1 MLIGIDRNSF
11 CKAIGNRIYR
21 CGQIFSEVIVNRIA

>member
-11 CKAIGNRIYR
+11 CKGVGNRIDR
-21 CGQIFSEVIVNRIA
+21 CARIFSEVVVFPVA